1 MDPVWPVAM
10 ILVLLHRST
19 APKCRP
25 NALLAQIIGHLFRDH
40 EGRPPNVGRLLGLDV
55 SADLNERL
63 PPRQRANNK
72 TLVAHQRLLTV
83 VMGHISAGCEL
94 WLQ

>member
-1 MDPVWPVAM
+1 MGPAWPAVM
-10 ILVLLHRST
+10 ILVLLHQST
-19 APKCRP
+19 APKCRL

-40 EGRPPNVGRLLGLDV
+40 EGRLSNVGRLLGLDV
-55 SADLNERL
+55 GADLSEHLRSM
-63 PPRQRANNK
+63 QRVNNK

-83 VMGHISAGCEL
+83 VMGHMSAGCEL